1 MKKLRGL
8 GRLGASTSEI
18 WMSGHSLP
26 SWRMRMEAMVE
37 RRLKRA
43 RGWIWDARWG
53 REGRFLGPRV
63 GGGSS
68 LFRGHNYARWTALAG
83 GF

>member
-1 MKKLRGL
+1 
-8 GRLGASTSEI
+8 
-18 WMSGHSLP
+18 
-26 SWRMRMEAMVE
+26 MEAMVE

-68 LFRGHNYARWTALAG
+68 LFRGHNYARWTRVSWRLLSRARLCMAESESSRRRLT
-83 GF
+83 